1 MVAIDL
7 MTIEELKKHFVTND
21 DLLEF
26 ELGESDT
33 IECKK
38 SVRIDNNGSPR
49 SFDDSLRAIA
59 ALANNKGGILLYGIA
74 ERKNSSGDKIWEA
87 VGLTNKNFKTV
98 DPGNVSML
106 ISDSMMP
113 FVKVTP
119 FNFQIGDHFFAGFN
133 VEESTDKPVLAIK
146 NTQDTKEGCIY
157 FRYPGQSKP
166 IKHGELATIIAARES
181 AQLQKISKLFSTIIA
196 LSDDESIPD
205 IQSHLEGLTIE
216 KRQESRR
223 KSSAKLKDGSINSDG
238 LHVLEQG
245 VAVSD
250 EDIIESFI
258 FQRNVKSPMSYVSHY
273 CQIAR
278 VYLPIYYYLNKA
290 GYKTPETRVQ
300 SIKDLRLRQTGHVE
314 KVIERVSSSGG
325 LRSNSSNPEQ
335 QFIDLLN
342 SEKGIDFFDT
352 NLEPIKAI
360 RSLRRIHTTTAEK
373 SKVFTSLQSAWRYY
387 QSNPE
392 KSFFDALCYATCNV
406 DYWFFE

>member
-1 MVAIDL
+1 
-7 MTIEELKKHFVTND
+7 MTIEELKSHFVTNND
-21 DLLEF
+21 QLQF

-33 IECKK
+33 LECKK

-49 SFDDSLRAIA
+49 NFDDSLRAIA
-59 ALANNKGGILLYGIA
+59 ALANNKGGILLYGIT
-74 ERKNSSGDKIWEA
+74 EGRNSVGDKIWEA
-87 VGLTNKNFKTV
+87 VGLPNEKFKTL

-113 FVKVTP
+113 FVIVNP
-119 FNFQIGDHFFAGFN
+119 FSFRIGGLFFAGFI
-133 VEESTDKPVLAIK
+133 VDEAADKPVLAIK
-146 NTQDTKEGCIY
+146 NTQETREGCIY

-196 LSDDESIPD
+196 LSNDESLPN

-216 KRQESRR
+216 KRFESSQ
-223 KSSAKLKDGSINSDG
+223 KSIAKLKDGDVKTDG
-238 LHVLEQG
+238 FHILEQG

-258 FQRNVKSPMSYVSHY
+258 FQRDVKNPMSYVSHY

-278 VYLPIYYYLNKA
+278 VYLPVYYYLNKA
-290 GYKTPETRVQ
+290 GYKTPETRVK
-300 SIKDLRLRQTGHVE
+300 SINDLKLRNTGHVK
-314 KVIERVSSSGG
+314 KVVERVSLSRG
-325 LRSNSSNPEQ
+325 LLSNSSQPEQ
-335 QFIDLLN
+335 QYVNMLN
-342 SEKGIDFFDT
+342 SENAIDFFDS
-352 NLEPIKAI
+352 NVEPIKAI
-360 RSLRRIHTTTAEK
+360 RSLTRIQKTTSDK
-373 SKVFTSLQSAWRYY
+373 SKVFKSLQSAWKYY
-387 QSNPE
+387 QANPE